1 MSFYLLIHLL
11 LYRKRQNQKDIFFD
25 TCDKGRH
32 DRKTNE
38 NMVLEMFEYFKIYFF
53 MYSIANV
60 MQFRA
65 K

>member
-1 MSFYLLIHLL
+1 LTLVTKAGM
-11 LYRKRQNQKDIFFD
+11 
-25 TCDKGRH
+25 TG
-32 DRKTNE
+32 TNE
-38 NMVLEMFEYFKIYFF
+38 NLVLEMFEYFKIYFF